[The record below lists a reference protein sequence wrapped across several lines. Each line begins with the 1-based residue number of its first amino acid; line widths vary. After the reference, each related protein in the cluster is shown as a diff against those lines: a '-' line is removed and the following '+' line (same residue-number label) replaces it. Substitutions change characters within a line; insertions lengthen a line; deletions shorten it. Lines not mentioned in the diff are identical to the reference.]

1 MADKALLNDVPKK
14 NDNGTFDIHN
24 PSSEEYKII
33 IKELIRL
40 DVPILEVGSSSIG
53 KSYSIRQF
61 AEEAGVASEFLF
73 VGTEKSEFIEGIPNL
88 KGVTGD
94 TAKFTYL
101 KPYWFPDK
109 DKIRAR
115 LIKGGTE
122 LFELANSDDRKFP
135 ISDGKNTKDYTI
147 KDLYSKAFEG
157 NGQYKFVEELKTAL
171 LTFKKTENQI
181 KEAKVNKEDFVSK
194 FIYADSLLYIS
205 TIQGYGNFW
214 LILDEID
221 KVEEQDKDKYAPLLH
236 IVRER
241 ELKGWKLSGLRSYP
255 EYDIKFVEYT
265 SIRKKRLDAAL
276 DNPSVDIT
284 DTRIIAIANDLR
296 NMEKGSPALYR
307 RFVKIVIN
315 ESLYDPP
322 KDFKAPSG
330 DSSVAVGY
338 DWEAMFMKDRQDF
351 HTCIV
356 DSSVPGPFS
365 VTNKSS
371 KGNVGIE
378 SKSNMVTIK
387 SQMAS
392 INISLTGKPL
402 DEMNLQWTLGF
413 FPDILFGGV
422 QQTGTPT
429 STIINLLKENFNRTT
444 DPYKTMYFKIIS
456 DNFVEKYWK
465 PAINCI
471 FKSVQGA
478 GAGTND
484 EKVKEE
490 ADDFFAEAGLS
501 IDKFDNPEPKDVETY
516 ITDKYQKK
524 LNVVGDLFKESV
536 AIQKTKTGSTE
547 ITGTSGNLQIR
558 ASNLVR
564 LGFRLIE
571 KSLINNKPTFLTRM
585 LVSSIPFIQTK
596 FICHSPYIP
605 YDGSMK
611 LVEVQDENMIK
622 LIKMITG
629 KTFDSE
635 SQALTAAK
643 EVFTLIEPYKPFIVR
658 YAVGVPS
665 DLVDEVVD
673 NNYTNISSN
682 AKAIV
687 EQIIANG
694 PVIIDNNIANSL
706 IKEPQL
712 KIKYF
717 NSLANIKLIEKEV
730 YDNLPRPIWIMITNT
745 FESQQGLTDDVK
757 KSIDYYAERFPN
769 AIINLAG
776 SPNTPEEVADYS
788 IMKANEVKSNSSD
801 YMISE
806 IDSVIPA

>member
-1 MADKALLNDVPKK
+1 MADKSLLNDVPK
-14 NDNGTFDIHN
+14 DFQHN
-24 PSSEEYKII
+24 PTSEEYKTI

-109 DKIRAR
+109 DCIRAR

-122 LFELANSDDRKFP
+122 LFELANSNDRKFP
-135 ISDGKNTKDYTI
+135 ISDGTNTIDYTI
-147 KDLYSKAFEG
+147 KGLYTKAFEG

-171 LTFKKTENQI
+171 LTFKKTEEQI
-181 KEAKVNKEDFVSK
+181 KEAKVKKEPKVCADVVSK
-194 FIYADSLLYIS
+194 YIYADSLLYIS

-255 EYDIKFVEYT
+255 EYDIKFAEYT
-265 SIRKKRLDAAL
+265 GIRKKRLDAAL

-307 RFVKIVIN
+307 RFVKIVIK
-315 ESLYDPP
+315 ESLYNPP
-322 KDFKAPSG
+322 KDFTKPSG
-330 DSSVAVGY
+330 DSGVPVGY

-351 HTCIV
+351 HTCVV
-356 DSSVPGPFS
+356 DSSVPGPKPF
-365 VTNKSS
+365 NDKPD
-371 KGNVGIE
+371 KVGVQKE
-378 SKSNMVTIK
+378 SNMVTIA

-392 INISLTGKPL
+392 INVSLTGKPL

-413 FPDILFGGV
+413 FPDVLFGGV

-429 STIINLLKENFNRTT
+429 STIINLLKENFNETT
-444 DPYKTMYFKIIS
+444 HPYKTMYFKIIS

-490 ADDFFAEAGLS
+490 ADDFFAKAGLS
-501 IDKFDNPEPKDVETY
+501 INNFNNPEPEQVEI
-516 ITDKYQKK
+516 ITNKYQKIV
-524 LNVVGDLFKESV
+524 NIVGDLFKESV

-547 ITGTSGNLQIR
+547 ITGTAGNLQIR

-571 KSLINNKPTFLTRM
+571 KSLINNKPTVVTKM

-605 YDGSMK
+605 YDGSME

-635 SQALTAAK
+635 SQAKSAAQ
-643 EVFTLIEPYKPFIVR
+643 EVFALIEPYKPFIVR

-665 DLVDEVVD
+665 NLVDSVVEG
-673 NNYTNISSN
+673 NYAAITDP
-682 AKAIV
+682 KATI
-687 EQIIANG
+687 EEIIANG
-694 PVIIDNNIANSL
+694 PVIIDNNILNLTSPVKDVPL
-706 IKEPQL
+706 RL
-712 KIKYF
+712 RYF

-745 FESQQGLTDDVK
+745 FENEGLNDTVK

-776 SPNTPEEVADYS
+776 SPNTPEEVRDYA
-788 IMKANEVKSNSSD
+788 ITKANEVKANPSN